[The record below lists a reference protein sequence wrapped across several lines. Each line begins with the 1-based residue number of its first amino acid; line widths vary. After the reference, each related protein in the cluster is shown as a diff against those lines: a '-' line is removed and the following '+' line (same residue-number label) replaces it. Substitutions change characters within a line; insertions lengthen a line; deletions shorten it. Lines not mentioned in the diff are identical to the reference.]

1 MTDDEYNQQ
10 LLEICQQENIKVIGL
25 ADHGNVDSVD
35 SIRNLFAQSNIVV
48 FPGFE
53 IASTEK
59 AHFVCLFPEDVTTT
73 QLNRYLGKL
82 DLTDPS
88 NGVWPSGLGAKELLK
103 RANDWGGLC
112 YAAHITNTNGVLNK
126 RLNHVWI
133 SSELKAAQ
141 IPSSVDALPAN
152 YKNIVKNID
161 PNYEREQK
169 IPVINALDVAEPED
183 LRKPGASCFIKM
195 TRPCFE
201 SFKMAF
207 LDPDSRV
214 RLHAEFPNEIF
225 SRIETV
231 RFDGGYLDGIEIAF
245 SEHLNTV
252 IGGRGTGKSTLLECI
267 RYALEILPK
276 GKDAIRQHQE
286 ILKENLG
293 IEKGRVEL
301 AVQSSAFH
309 GNRYIVSRRYGE
321 GAIVRDD
328 KGNVHSFKPL
338 DLLPGIEIYGQNEIY
353 EIAQDRGSQFRLLE
367 RFLPVDSMEGQ
378 GKLVEIHRK
387 LQENKDKLLKTQSK
401 VEDIELKV
409 AELPRLEEQAKQ
421 FIALGLEDKL
431 KLIPLLEREKN
442 LGHRISQELVRVEE
456 LLQKLHEYLPD
467 LDFLSDEV
475 LEGLPDSDL
484 LNELRGSLAKLKQEV
499 EVLLKSSTEEFSK
512 ASESISE
519 LSSKLFTSIKQKE
532 QELEETFKEL
542 PEAAGKSGREI
553 GLTYQKLL
561 RDIEATKPS
570 ESNLD
575 RQRKL
580 KQELLQKRANFLAE
594 LSDTR
599 ARIASEVQAVL
610 KKLNKRLAG
619 KIKISIDPE
628 GNRSKLKDF
637 LLELGG
643 VGEKRLGWIDEAEDL
658 SPISLTRAIRAGIDT
673 LGGTGWGITPSVA
686 TALLRLSSAQLYE
699 LETLELTDKVNIELN
714 ISHEGK
720 EIYRSLGRLST
731 GQQCTAILHL
741 LLLDNRDPLILDQ
754 PEDNLDNAFIADR
767 IVVEL
772 RDAKLK
778 RQFLFATHNANIP
791 VFGDAEWIGVF
802 SVLDSKANMP
812 QEDQGSIDLE
822 KIRVSAANILEGG
835 RAAFVQR
842 KDKYGF

>member
-1 MTDDEYNQQ
+1 M
-10 LLEICQQENIKVIGL
+10 
-25 ADHGNVDSVD
+25 
-35 SIRNLFAQSNIVV
+35 
-48 FPGFE
+48 
-53 IASTEK
+53 
-59 AHFVCLFPEDVTTT
+59 
-73 QLNRYLGKL
+73 
-82 DLTDPS
+82 
-88 NGVWPSGLGAKELLK
+88 
-103 RANDWGGLC
+103 
-112 YAAHITNTNGVLNK
+112 
-126 RLNHVWI
+126 
-133 SSELKAAQ
+133 
-141 IPSSVDALPAN
+141 
-152 YKNIVKNID
+152 
-161 PNYEREQK
+161 
-169 IPVINALDVAEPED
+169 
-183 LRKPGASCFIKM
+183 
-195 TRPCFE
+195 
-201 SFKMAF
+201 
-207 LDPDSRV
+207 
-214 RLHAEFPNEIF
+214 
-225 SRIETV
+225 
-231 RFDGGYLDGIEIAF
+231 
-245 SEHLNTV
+245 
-252 IGGRGTGKSTLLECI
+252 
-267 RYALEILPK
+267 
-276 GKDAIRQHQE
+276 
-286 ILKENLG
+286 
-293 IEKGRVEL
+293 
-301 AVQSSAFH
+301 
-309 GNRYIVSRRYGE
+309 
-321 GAIVRDD
+321 
-328 KGNVHSFKPL
+328 
-338 DLLPGIEIYGQNEIY
+338 
-353 EIAQDRGSQFRLLE
+353 
-367 RFLPVDSMEGQ
+367 
-378 GKLVEIHRK
+378 
-387 LQENKDKLLKTQSK
+387 
-401 VEDIELKV
+401 
-409 AELPRLEEQAKQ
+409 
-421 FIALGLEDKL
+421 
-431 KLIPLLEREKN
+431 
-442 LGHRISQELVRVEE
+442 
-456 LLQKLHEYLPD
+456 
-467 LDFLSDEV
+467 
-475 LEGLPDSDL
+475 
-484 LNELRGSLAKLKQEV
+484 
-499 EVLLKSSTEEFSK
+499 
-512 ASESISE
+512 
-519 LSSKLFTSIKQKE
+519 
-532 QELEETFKEL
+532 

-580 KQELLQKRANFLAE
+580 KQELLQNRANFLAE

>member
-82 DLTDPS
+82 DSTDPS
-88 NGVWPSGLGAKELLK
+88 NGVWPSGLGAKGLLK
-103 RANDWGGLC
+103 RANDLGGLC
-112 YAAHITNTNGVLNK
+112 YAAHSTNTNGVLNK
-126 RLNHVWI
+126 QLNHVWI

-152 YKNIVKNID
+152 YKNIVKNKD
-161 PNYEREQK
+161 PNYKREQK

-183 LRKPGASCFIKM
+183 LRKPGATCFIKM

-207 LDPDSRV
+207 LDPDSRI
-214 RLHAEFPNEIF
+214 RLHADFPNEIF

-301 AVQSSAFH
+301 TVQSSAFH

-367 RFLPVDSMEGQ
+367 RFLLGDSMEGQ

-387 LQENKDKLLKTQSK
+387 LQENKDELLKTQSN
-401 VEDIELKV
+401 VEDIELRV
-409 AELPRLEEQAKQ
+409 AQLPSLEEQAKQ

-442 LGHRISQELVRVEE
+442 LGHRISQELDRVDE
-456 LLQKLHEYLPD
+456 LLKKLHEYLPE

-484 LNELRGSLAKLKQEV
+484 LSELRGGLAKLKQEV
-499 EVLLKSSTEEFSK
+499 EVLLKSSTEELNK
-512 ASESISE
+512 ASERMSE

-542 PEAAGKSGREI
+542 PETAGKTGREI

-561 RDIEATKPS
+561 RDIEAIKPS

-575 RQRKL
+575 RQLKL
-580 KQELLQKRANFLAE
+580 KQELLQKRANFLAK

-822 KIRVSAANILEGG
+822 KIRLSAANILEGG